1 MESIMIQQ
9 DFEYYTANQDNIVDG
24 HLGEYVVVMDS
35 QVLGYYAKEIEAFIA
50 MKKHKLG
57 TFIVKKCQLKG
68 TDIVTY
74 FNNQVRFA

>member
-1 MESIMIQQ
+1 MNS
-9 DFEYYTANQDNIVDG
+9 
-24 HLGEYVVVMDS
+24 L
-35 QVLGYYAKEIEAFIA
+35 VLGYYAKEIDAFKA
-50 MKKHKLG
+50 MKEHELG